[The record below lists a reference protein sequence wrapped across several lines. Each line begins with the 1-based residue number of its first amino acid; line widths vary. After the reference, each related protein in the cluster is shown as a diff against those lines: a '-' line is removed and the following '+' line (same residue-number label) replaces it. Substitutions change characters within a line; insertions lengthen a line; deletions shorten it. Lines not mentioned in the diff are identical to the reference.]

1 MADWRRYLRELREI
15 REQPEATAEL
25 SLRQGLVTLLRE
37 LRPDLTIFAEAAAA
51 VGQPDLIVKSGV
63 QVVGYGETKPPG
75 TIRQLEQ
82 ILDTRQLAA
91 YRAGLPNLLL
101 TDYLHFIL
109 LRDGA
114 EVARTTL
121 VSAADLDAGRAR
133 GGAAGPTEELLLTW
147 LGATPAA
154 ITSPERLAA
163 ELARRARWL
172 RDGIRAELRREA
184 GVRARTRAG
193 AVPAE
198 PGPLTA
204 LLEFE
209 RANLISD
216 LDEDGFADAFAQTVA
231 YGLFVARF
239 HSQGMP
245 FEERTA
251 MDAIP
256 ISTAF
261 LRSAVRLLLDE
272 ATVPASVRWIVTDL
286 VAVLRVAADTLI
298 ARAAAVHS
306 AVDDAVIYFYEHFLE
321 AFDADERTDRGVYY
335 TYPPL
340 VSYATRMVDDALVAR
355 FGIEGLADDRV
366 RLLDPAVGTGT
377 FLVAAAEA
385 AIARV
390 SETQGAALVPALI
403 ADHLL
408 PHFFG
413 FELLPA
419 PYSIAHLKLGS
430 FYAQA
435 GRPLAGHE
443 RVGIF
448 LTNTLADPINPAAP
462 ALPTI
467 GALIAEA
474 RAADEVKSRTPLL
487 VITGNPPWA
496 VSSSNREHIG
506 PLMADFARV
515 DGEPLGE
522 RNVRP
527 LDDDYLRF
535 LRWSVWKLLE
545 QPGAPGQGIIA
556 LVTNSS
562 YLSRPLMRGV
572 RKYLLDHFDEAFVL
586 DLHGNRR
593 DVLRGR
599 LDENV
604 FPSVKVGVAI
614 TVFVRY
620 PTRTHNPARVF
631 YRETRGRRQ
640 EKFDYLDAAKLADTE
655 WAQVTPRAPRWTFL
669 PRDADAA
676 YDAWPSLGALMP
688 TRSPGVITHR
698 DRLSVAFSS
707 DELLAKIRQFTDLEV
722 PDHELK
728 DRYDLGENPRWRL
741 HARRQALG
749 GIVDPALAKPL
760 LFRPFDRRVIYDE
773 TNLVGD
779 RREPLREHLA
789 RVEGNI
795 ALVASR
801 SSTPEAPYVMVS
813 RAPGTQALLSSRT
826 LGAAVFFPLY
836 TAAAIGHD
844 ALLPL
849 HEDEQAATLN
859 LDPGWLARLRAAYGE
874 SWSPR
879 ALLGYLYA
887 VLGSDAYR
895 SRFVGQLED
904 DFARVPFTTD
914 PELFAATAERGEELV
929 KVHLLEEPPTAT
941 PRLEGG
947 GDLTVSENI
956 RHDPATERLF
966 INATQYLEPVPA
978 SIWETKVGG
987 YPVLE
992 LWLRNR
998 RGRRLSGD
1006 EGRELARVAGLLAD
1020 AEPIRADL
1028 EEWVELLLDGETF
1041 NTGET

>member
-1 MADWRRYLRELREI
+1 VADWRRYLRELREI

-390 SETQGAALVPALI
+390 SETQGAGFGAG
-403 ADHLL
+403 
-408 PHFFG
+408 PH
-413 FELLPA
+413 
-419 PYSIAHLKLGS
+419 
-430 FYAQA
+430 
-435 GRPLAGHE
+435 R
-443 RVGIF
+443 
-448 LTNTLADPINPAAP
+448 
-462 ALPTI
+462 
-467 GALIAEA
+467 
-474 RAADEVKSRTPLL
+474 
-487 VITGNPPWA
+487 
-496 VSSSNREHIG
+496 
-506 PLMADFARV
+506 
-515 DGEPLGE
+515 
-522 RNVRP
+522 
-527 LDDDYLRF
+527 
-535 LRWSVWKLLE
+535 
-545 QPGAPGQGIIA
+545 
-556 LVTNSS
+556 
-562 YLSRPLMRGV
+562 
-572 RKYLLDHFDEAFVL
+572 
-586 DLHGNRR
+586 
-593 DVLRGR
+593 
-599 LDENV
+599 
-604 FPSVKVGVAI
+604 
-614 TVFVRY
+614 
-620 PTRTHNPARVF
+620 
-631 YRETRGRRQ
+631 
-640 EKFDYLDAAKLADTE
+640 
-655 WAQVTPRAPRWTFL
+655 
-669 PRDADAA
+669 
-676 YDAWPSLGALMP
+676 
-688 TRSPGVITHR
+688 
-698 DRLSVAFSS
+698 
-707 DELLAKIRQFTDLEV
+707 
-722 PDHELK
+722 
-728 DRYDLGENPRWRL
+728 
-741 HARRQALG
+741 
-749 GIVDPALAKPL
+749 
-760 LFRPFDRRVIYDE
+760 
-773 TNLVGD
+773 
-779 RREPLREHLA
+779 
-789 RVEGNI
+789 
-795 ALVASR
+795 
-801 SSTPEAPYVMVS
+801 
-813 RAPGTQALLSSRT
+813 
-826 LGAAVFFPLY
+826 
-836 TAAAIGHD
+836 
-844 ALLPL
+844 
-849 HEDEQAATLN
+849 
-859 LDPGWLARLRAAYGE
+859 
-874 SWSPR
+874 
-879 ALLGYLYA
+879 
-887 VLGSDAYR
+887 
-895 SRFVGQLED
+895 
-904 DFARVPFTTD
+904 
-914 PELFAATAERGEELV
+914 
-929 KVHLLEEPPTAT
+929 
-941 PRLEGG
+941 
-947 GDLTVSENI
+947 
-956 RHDPATERLF
+956 
-966 INATQYLEPVPA
+966 
-978 SIWETKVGG
+978 
-987 YPVLE
+987 
-992 LWLRNR
+992 
-998 RGRRLSGD
+998 
-1006 EGRELARVAGLLAD
+1006 
-1020 AEPIRADL
+1020 
-1028 EEWVELLLDGETF
+1028 
-1041 NTGET
+1041 